1 MDLFTLH
8 FTKNEPLYQQLYH
21 YIKSNIEDGTLKPH
35 EKLPSKRKLSDYLNL
50 SQNTIQSAYN
60 QLLDEGYLYSKE
72 RSGYYVEKI
81 DWFMT
86 PIEKKDISIETKKTK
101 NYSYDFDFNSI
112 DTSEFPKKEFAKAY
126 KDAIEEV
133 SLFETTGSPQGL
145 YSLRESISR
154 YLLSSRGVDTSP
166 ENIVISSGAEYL
178 YDLLIRLLPKKT
190 VYGIENPGYAK
201 IGLLFRENKLSH
213 VPVPIQDNGI
223 EIEDLNENEI
233 DCISISPSH
242 QFPTGI
248 LYPISKR
255 YELLKWATQEN
266 SWIIEDDYDSEFR
279 YSGKPIPA
287 LKGLDKSDRVIY
299 LGSFSKSFSPA
310 LRISYLVLPDSLM
323 LRYLD
328 LAHFFVCPVP
338 SLTQR
343 VFQQFMDNGN
353 FTKHLNKMRSLYG
366 RKREH
371 LISELLKTKFPLS
384 FLGTEAGLH
393 LHIRLHTK
401 IKERILVE
409 KALNN
414 DCKVYGITDYYYNNM
429 NPHKTAELLLG
440 YGNLSEVQITEGVQK
455 LKEAWK
461 DCF

>member
-8 FTKNEPLYQQLYH
+8 FTKERPLYQQLYE
-21 YIKSNIEDGTLKPH
+21 YIKYNIEDGTLQPH
-35 EKLPSKRKLSDYLNL
+35 EKLPSKRKLSNYLNL

-60 QLLDEGYLYSKE
+60 QLLDEGYLYSRE

-86 PIEKKDISIETKKTK
+86 PIEKKDISIGRKKEK
-101 NYSYDFDFNSI
+101 FYRYDFDFNAI
-112 DTSEFPKKEFAKAY
+112 DTSEFPKKELAKSY
-126 KDAIEEV
+126 RDAIEEV
-133 SLFETTGSPQGL
+133 DLFETTGPPQG
-145 YSLRESISR
+145 SFALRESIAR

-166 ENIVISSGAEYL
+166 ENIVISSGTEYL

-213 VPVPIQDNGI
+213 IPVPIHENGI
-223 EIEDLNENEI
+223 EIADLVQHKI

-323 LRYLD
+323 IRYLD
-328 LAHFFVCPVP
+328 LSHFFVCPVP

-366 RKREH
+366 KKREH
-371 LISELLKTKFPLS
+371 LINELMKRKFPMS

-401 IKERILVE
+401 VKEKILIT
-409 KALNN
+409 KALEYE
-414 DCKVYGITDYYYNNM
+414 CKIYGITDYYYNHM
-429 NPHKTAELLLG
+429 NPCKTAEILLG
-440 YGNLSEVQITEGVQK
+440 YGNLSEKEITEGVMALEK
-455 LKEAWK
+455 AWK
-461 DCF
+461 EYF

>member
-8 FTKNEPLYQQLYH
+8 FTKERPLYQQLYE
-21 YIKSNIEDGTLKPH
+21 YIKYNIEDGTLQPH
-35 EKLPSKRKLSDYLNL
+35 EKLPSKRKLSEYLSL

-86 PIEKKDISIETKKTK
+86 PIEKKDISIERKKEK
-101 NYSYDFDFNSI
+101 FYHYDFDFNAI
-112 DTSEFPKKEFAKAY
+112 DTSEFPKKEFIKSY
-126 KDAIEEV
+126 RDAIEEV
-133 SLFETTGSPQGL
+133 DLFETTGPPQGS
-145 YSLRESISR
+145 YALRESIAR

-166 ENIVISSGAEYL
+166 ENIVISSGTEYL

-213 VPVPIQDNGI
+213 IPVPIHENGI
-223 EIEDLNENEI
+223 EIADLVQHKI

-323 LRYLD
+323 IRYLD
-328 LAHFFVCPVP
+328 LSHFFVCPVP

-366 RKREH
+366 KKREH
-371 LISELLKTKFPLS
+371 LINELMKTKFPMS

-393 LHIRLHTK
+393 LHIRLHTRVKEK
-401 IKERILVE
+401 ILIA
-409 KALNN
+409 KALEYE
-414 DCKVYGITDYYYNNM
+414 CKIYGITDYYYNNM
-429 NPHKTAELLLG
+429 NPYKTAEILLG
-440 YGNLSEVQITEGVQK
+440 YGNLSEKEITEGVMALEK
-455 LKEAWK
+455 AWK
-461 DCF
+461 EYF